1 MMRSSI
7 VTIQMINVTVLL
19 VLAGFV
25 SGCAVHYFDPKT
37 GAEHIWGFGHMK
49 MKVAPEEEGLQAIVR
64 GTEVIGLST
73 GNADKQA
80 YLTLG
85 WHRIQRLD
93 IVTESTA
100 VRLEGPNSDF
110 VNIRVGSSFP
120 GIPDELNTK
129 QKEEKP

>member
-1 MMRSSI
+1 MIRLSI
-7 VTIQMINVTVLL
+7 VPIRMISVVILV
-19 VLAGFV
+19 VLAGFI
-25 SGCAVHYFDPKT
+25 SGCAVHYFDKKT
-37 GAEHIWGFGHMK
+37 GTEHIWGFGHMK

-64 GTEVIGLST
+64 GTDVLGLST
-73 GNADKQA
+73 GSADKQA

-110 VNIRVGSSFP
+110 VNLRVGSKFP
-120 GIPDELNTK
+120 GIPDELHTK
-129 QKEEKP
+129 QEEKKP

>member
-7 VTIQMINVTVLL
+7 VPIQMISVAILL
-19 VLAGFV
+19 VLVGFV
-25 SGCAVHYFDPKT
+25 SGCAVHYFDKKT
-37 GAEHIWGFGHMK
+37 GTEHIWGFGHMK

-64 GTEVIGLST
+64 GTDVLGVST
-73 GNADKQA
+73 GSADKQA

-85 WHRIQRLD
+85 WHRLQRLD

-100 VRLEGPNSDF
+100 VRLEWPDSNF

-120 GIPDELNTK
+120 GVPDELNTR